1 MEIILALALVIILDQ
16 IMKIEINIENDL
28 KGAIKS
34 GNKNI
39 RDVLRMLI
47 SDVKNVKIEKKREL
61 TDKEVL
67 QIIKQNVKR
76 RKDSIEQFIKG
87 KRRDLAD
94 KENQELFI
102 LQKYMPKQMSDDEI
116 RKIIKEVLEDFKE
129 ISSSDFGKIIG
140 LTMKNTKE
148 MADGKTVSKIIK
160 EEIDKILLK

>member
-28 KGAIKS
+28 KSAIKS

-76 RKDSIEQFIKG
+76 RKDSIEQFIRG

-94 KENQELFI
+94 KENQELSI